1 MSKFKKK
8 LVQDIRNE
16 QETAVKQEAL
26 RKQHGIQDEHVIIVE
41 KSNMVKFTV
50 RQITA
55 IIKFVTTA
63 LLLTLAAIGL
73 LSLIYPNIRSEL
85 LIVLSQY
92 YEYLKLYFSI

>member
-26 RKQHGIQDEHVIIVE
+26 RRQHGIQDDHVIIVE

-85 LIVLSQY
+85 LVVLSQY
-92 YEYLKLYFSI
+92 YDYLKLYFSI

>member
-26 RKQHGIQDEHVIIVE
+26 RRQHGIQDDHVIIVE

-92 YEYLKLYFSI
+92 YDYLKLYFSI

>member
-16 QETAVKQEAL
+16 QETAIRQETL

-85 LIVLSQY
+85 LVVLSQY
-92 YEYLKLYFSI
+92 YDYLKLYFSI